1 MLQTC
6 IRNELVQEQTMTGI
20 ILSGGENSR
29 MGANKAFL
37 TRDGERLI
45 DRTVKIFKDL
55 FREVILVT
63 NDPLEYLDLDVQIVT
78 DIYKK
83 KKALGG
89 IYTGL
94 FYTSCDHAFVTACDM
109 PFLNERFIA
118 YMMEQIRDD
127 DIIVPQTADG
137 LQPLHAIYS
146 RRCLPAIKNLLLQD
160 KLKVTGFYKGLKSLY
175 IPEEII
181 KTYDPEFRMFLNIN
195 TPEDVNLL

>member
-45 DRTVKIFKDL
+45 DRTVKLFKDL
-55 FREVILVT
+55 FKEVILVT

-118 YMMEQIRDD
+118 YMMEQIRDY

-160 KLKVTGFYKGLKSLY
+160 KLKVTGFYKGLKSLC
-175 IPEEII
+175 ISEEII
-181 KTYDPEFRMFLNIN
+181 KTFDPEFRMFLNIN
-195 TPEDVNLL
+195 APEDVNLL